1 MDLFTLKSLLFL
13 LIFIGCCAG
22 QNVLYAALGR
32 SVTLKTFQ
40 DILDDDVLVW
50 TFYGGTQGTRVATVS
65 RAELVV
71 HTPYEGKVSVNRA
84 NGDLTLNS
92 LEMEDSGYYTFT
104 VTSSGGDAYAAGI
117 ELEMLEPISCT
128 KITGPTVTLIAGSST
143 ATLSCQAAAGT
154 MMTRTWLKDG
164 KPLSASSHLV
174 FSDDMSSMTINPLQK
189 EDDGE
194 YTCQLNNII
203 SIDEA
208 SYKMVVNSGPEPAMV
223 TGPDTVEVNDHLTLT
238 CSAASTPP
246 RQLHLEV

>member
-13 LIFIGCCAG
+13 PFFIGCCVVEG
-22 QNVLYAALGR
+22 ILYAAVGR
-32 SVTLKTFQ
+32 NVTLKTSH
-40 DILDDDVLVW
+40 DNLDDFIIDW
-50 TFYGGTQGTRVATVS
+50 TFFEDIEGNDMVLI
-65 RAELVV
+65 LVQMSEGQLKV
-71 HTPYEGKVSVNRA
+71 FQSYEDRLLVNRT
-84 NGDLTLNS
+84 NGDLTLRS
-92 LEMEDSGYYTFT
+92 LELRDSGEYNFFIETADGTRFRNYTKLQ
-104 VTSSGGDAYAAGI
+104 V
-117 ELEMLEPISCT
+117 LEPISCT

-208 SYKMVVNSGPEPAMV
+208 SYKMVVNCEC
-223 TGPDTVEVNDHLTLT
+223 LF
-238 CSAASTPP
+238 C
-246 RQLHLEV
+246 